1 MFKYY
6 IATFLINMRLYQL
19 LRGCVPQDSSLLRNN
34 TDDANMNRDRL

>member
-6 IATFLINMRLYQL
+6 DATFLANMRLGRL
-19 LRGCVPQDSSLLRNN
+19 LRGRVPQDSSLLRNN